1 MRLVDFGLGGEVE
14 VGWVVK
20 CHFNSSCSTLIQSKF
35 FLIDTIYITCS
46 LLCHD
51 FCRIF
56 VGSDE
61 TFYVIVMKTWKRRM
75 EEEIK
80 MVTVVDHRTR
90 SNVQFNS
97 CCSG

>member
-1 MRLVDFGLGGEVE
+1 MPLQLFL
-14 VGWVVK
+14 
-20 CHFNSSCSTLIQSKF
+20 FNSYSIKIF
-35 FLIDTIYITCS
+35 FNRYYIHNMLS
-46 LLCHD
+46 ALCHD